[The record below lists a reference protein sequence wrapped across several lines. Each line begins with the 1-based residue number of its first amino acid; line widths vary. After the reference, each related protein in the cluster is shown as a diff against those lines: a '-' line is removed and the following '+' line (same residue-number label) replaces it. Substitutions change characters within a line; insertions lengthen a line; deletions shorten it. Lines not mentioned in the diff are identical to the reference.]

1 MKFRFEREKMEE
13 FGIAGI
19 FLFGSQAQ
27 GLANRISDFDFAILL
42 KDRKVLIDY
51 GRRNKIYNELYDI
64 LSGQIKRLCNIDI
77 VFIQSA
83 DLQFRYHVVRDGIL
97 LYMGDQRIISD
108 FLENTMES
116 YADFAPI
123 RRQFHEAILQRI

>member
-1 MKFRFEREKMEE
+1 MNFEFEKEKMEGL
-13 FGIAGI
+13 GIAGI

-27 GLANRISDFDFAILL
+27 GAAGMSSDFDFAVLL
-42 KDRKVLIDY
+42 DDRKVLSDY
-51 GRRNKIYNELYDI
+51 RLRNKIYNELYDV
-64 LSGQIKRLCNIDI
+64 LSAQIKRLCNIDM

-83 DLQFRYHVVRDGIL
+83 DLQFRYHVARDGIL
-97 LYMGDQRIISD
+97 LYMGNQKVISD

-123 RRQFHEAILQRI
+123 RRQFHEAILRRI